1 MSVPELIDTI
11 SYNDNI
17 YSKSMDVT
25 GGRWYSDY
33 HQWVPKSACVL
44 NACYTVYIYVVGG
57 ITVYY

>member
-33 HQWVPKSACVL
+33 TISGCIRVHVC
-44 NACYTVYIYVVGG
+44 
-57 ITVYY
+57 